1 MNNTLKQTR
10 SNDCD
15 LPSVEKWIQLC
26 RESSDAEIIR
36 LRSLALESLS
46 YDTGEKE
53 RWTVYV
59 GIAERSLRE
68 RGIYH
73 RS

>member
-1 MNNTLKQTR
+1 MDDPFEQTLGE
-10 SNDCD
+10 DCGP
-15 LPSVEKWIQLC
+15 PSIEKWIQLC

-36 LRSLALESLS
+36 LRLLALDCLS
-46 YDTGEKE
+46 YDTPETE

-68 RGIYH
+68 RGIYY
-73 RS
+73 RG